1 MLWSLNM
8 LHWSRCAD
16 LRLHN
21 GEIAYTSTIWES
33 FTCCLILTVDSKP
46 IKKAGCLVFPC
57 CIAAIS
63 TAFDLKNAS
72 PLFLCL
78 RWWWLTLQHTLQKSP
93 LMHPRGRERRGERKR
108 KKREG
113 YFCLCACNTQCLF
126 MCPDLPY
133 TNTCTHL
140 HSLQFPAG
148 WKCSWCVCTA
158 RVYYVFFGQ
167 TVLICNNGM
176 LELGWNSSDAFNI
189 SKEGKQLLFKEK

>member
-126 MCPDLPY
+126 MCPDLP
-133 TNTCTHL
+133 TPFT
-140 HSLQFPAG
+140 QIP
-148 WKCSWCVCTA
+148 
-158 RVYYVFFGQ
+158 
-167 TVLICNNGM
+167 VLICIPCSSLQGGNAAGVFAL
-176 LELGWNSSDAFNI
+176 LECIMYFLDKPYLSATM
-189 SKEGKQLLFKEK
+189 EC